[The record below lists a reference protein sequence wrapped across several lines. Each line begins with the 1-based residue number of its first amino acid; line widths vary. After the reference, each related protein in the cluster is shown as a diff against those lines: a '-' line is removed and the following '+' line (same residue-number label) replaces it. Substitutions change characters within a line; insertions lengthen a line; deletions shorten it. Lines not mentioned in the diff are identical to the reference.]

1 MLIKFFIFTAFVG
14 IIFSLGSALYYL
26 LHDKS
31 HSPRTAKALTTRI
44 SMSLVLFFFLLF
56 AASRGWIKPHGIRP
70 APVQQKK
77 APPR

>member
-1 MLIKFFIFTAFVG
+1 MLIKFFIFTTFVG
-14 IIFSLGSALYYL
+14 ILFSLGSALYYL

-31 HSPRTAKALTTRI
+31 RSPRTAKALTTRI

-56 AASRGWIKPHGIRP
+56 AASRGWIKPHGISP
-70 APVQQKK
+70 APAQQKK